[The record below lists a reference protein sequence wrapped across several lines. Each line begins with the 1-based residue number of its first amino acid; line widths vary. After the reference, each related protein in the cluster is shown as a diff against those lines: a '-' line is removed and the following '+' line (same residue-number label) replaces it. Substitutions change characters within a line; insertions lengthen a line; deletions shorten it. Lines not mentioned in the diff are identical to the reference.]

1 MVVGRLL
8 SHICGLVDGRGF
20 AVASNNFARIR
31 NSHFDLSLVNRLREA
46 NCEVRTGT
54 LQKSTHCN
62 RI

>member
-31 NSHFDLSLVNRLREA
+31 NSHFDPSLVNRLRETI
-46 NCEVRTGT
+46 CDVRTA
-54 LQKSTHCN
+54 LQN
-62 RI
+62 